1 MTQNEILLKHLS
13 TVFDPELGA
22 NIVELGMIKDIQH
35 VDKTVT
41 IKLALTIADCP
52 MRNQIETEINRK
64 LKLLENVENVVITI
78 TAMDQKDRTAVMEK
92 AREKARENAQPT
104 NVDPRTRVIAI
115 GSGKGGVGKSTLS
128 ANIALGLAKKGFK
141 TGLLDADIWG
151 FSIPRLLGISG
162 RIEANSDKKMIP
174 YEIGNLKVISTGLIT
189 SNEDTAL
196 MWRGL
201 MLSKA
206 LEQFL
211 TDVQWGDLDYMIID
225 LPPGTGDIQMALSR
239 LLPQAELIVITTPQL
254 MAQKVA
260 TRVADMAKR
269 SFIPLL
275 GVIENMSYFESN
287 TGEKFNIFGEG
298 GGEAL
303 SDKFGIPLL
312 GKIPIGE
319 NTNDIADGGTPL
331 INQENNSV
339 TKVEIEKLINAI
351 GNEKH
356 TLLMR
361 NHGLITAGPTAAWA
375 FIRHQHFIRNAEV
388 QLKLMASNAE
398 MNIISDNILKHT
410 REQFEGGSA
419 QAGAK
424 VRHPEWPA
432 FWRLLDSLDEK
443 WKQ

>member
-1 MTQNEILLKHLS
+1 MIQNDILLKHLS

-22 NIVELGMIKDIQH
+22 NIVELGMVKDIQH
-35 VDKTVT
+35 TDKTVK

-64 LKLLENVENVVITI
+64 LKLLENVENVEITI

-174 YEIGNLKVISTGLIT
+174 YEIGNLKVISTGLRT

-339 TKVEIEKLINAI
+339 TKVEIEKLINNIAI
-351 GNEKH
+351 
-356 TLLMR
+356 
-361 NHGLITAGPTAAWA
+361 
-375 FIRHQHFIRNAEV
+375 
-388 QLKLMASNAE
+388 KLPP
-398 MNIISDNILKHT
+398 IIDETCTGRL
-410 REQFEGGSA
+410 
-419 QAGAK
+419 AK
-424 VRHPEWPA
+424 VFEE
-432 FWRLLDSLDEK
+432 LSN
-443 WKQ
+443 Q

>member
-1 MTQNEILLKHLS
+1 MIQNDILLKHLS

-35 VDKTVT
+35 TDKTVK

-64 LKLLENVENVVITI
+64 LKLLENVETVVITI

-92 AREKARENAQPT
+92 AREKAREKAQPT

-298 GGEAL
+298 GGKDL

-339 TKVEIEKLINAI
+339 TKVEIEKLINNIAI
-351 GNEKH
+351 
-356 TLLMR
+356 
-361 NHGLITAGPTAAWA
+361 
-375 FIRHQHFIRNAEV
+375 
-388 QLKLMASNAE
+388 KLPP
-398 MNIISDNILKHT
+398 IIDETCTGRL
-410 REQFEGGSA
+410 
-419 QAGAK
+419 AK
-424 VRHPEWPA
+424 VFEE
-432 FWRLLDSLDEK
+432 LSN
-443 WKQ
+443 Q